1 MHHWHWHLVYPGE
14 GDRSIVAKDRRGEL
28 FYYMHNQIIS
38 RYNNDRMCNRL
49 ERVKPLN
56 NIRVAVPEGYF
67 PKIIRSSNNRAY
79 PPRHGNAL
87 LSDVNRVEDET
98 VVELADIER
107 WRDRIYQ
114 AIDEGY
120 VVDTSGN
127 RISLAGSEGIDI
139 LGDVVEASSLSPN
152 RLLYGNLHNQGH
164 NVISYVHDPDQKYLE
179 EYGVMGDV
187 TTAMRDPIFYV
198 SIEMQ
203 ARVSRANHEL
213 FLLCCSGGTV
223 SSMACSLDI
232 KRTSIHTMQRP
243 N

>member
-14 GDRSIVAKDRRGEL
+14 GERSIVDKDRRGEL
-28 FYYMHNQIIS
+28 FYYMHNQIIN
-38 RYNNDRMCNRL
+38 RYNVDRMCNGL

-56 NIRVAVPEGYF
+56 NLRVAVPEGYF

-79 PPRHGNAL
+79 PPRHANIL
-87 LSDVNRVEDET
+87 LSDVNREEDAT

-114 AIDEGY
+114 AIDQGY
-120 VVDTSGN
+120 VVDMSGKQ
-127 RISLAGSEGIDI
+127 ISLLGMEGIDI
-139 LGDVVEASSLSPN
+139 LGNVVEASSLSPN

-164 NVISYVHDPDQKYLE
+164 NVISFVHDPEQKYLE

-198 SIEMQ
+198 ST
-203 ARVSRANHEL
+203 
-213 FLLCCSGGTV
+213 SGQYH
-223 SSMACSLDI
+223 L
-232 KRTSIHTMQRP
+232 
-243 N
+243 

>member
-14 GDRSIVAKDRRGEL
+14 GEPDIVNKDRRGEL
-28 FYYMHNQIIS
+28 FYYMHNQIIN
-38 RYNNDRMCNRL
+38 RYNNDRMCNGL

-56 NIRVAVPEGYF
+56 NLRVAVPEGYF

-79 PPRHGNAL
+79 PPRHANSL
-87 LSDVNRVEDET
+87 LSDVNRVEDDT
-98 VVELADIER
+98 VVELGDIER

-114 AIDEGY
+114 AIDQGH
-120 VVDTSGN
+120 VVDMGG
-127 RISLAGSEGIDI
+127 RQISLLGNDGIDV
-139 LGDVVEASSLSPN
+139 LGNIVEASSLSPN

-198 SIEMQ
+198 SY
-203 ARVSRANHEL
+203 RLSVP
-213 FLLCCSGGTV
+213 FV
-223 SSMACSLDI
+223 
-232 KRTSIHTMQRP
+232 
-243 N
+243 